1 MEGTVIHDRY
11 KVVRELKPPR
21 DGKIY
26 WVVED
31 QQKGKDE
38 EKDGCGNDFERQ

>member
-1 MEGTVIHDRY
+1 MEGTVINDRY
-11 KVVRELKPPR
+11 KAVRELKPPR

-31 QQKGKDE
+31 QQKGK
-38 EKDGCGNDFERQ
+38 KIERISERTSGRE